1 MLAWVR
7 RSYKVRGGGFHIS
20 GWSRNSAGVFEIAMA
35 YPADFLSIT
44 GIAGMPSAD
53 SEPDIGKLSGV
64 RVQFVVGERDS
75 YWRKGSERW
84 FGLMQSKGI
93 QATLEIIP
101 GGEHVMPELK
111 NKPIFDRMDRL
122 VEDLER
128 GD

>member
-1 MLAWVR
+1 MSAPLGDQIER
-7 RSYKVRGGGFHIS
+7 RPEYTNPEK
-20 GWSRNSAGVFEIAMA
+20 
-35 YPADFLSIT
+35 
-44 GIAGMPSAD
+44 
-53 SEPDIGKLSGV
+53 
-64 RVQFVVGERDS
+64 DS